1 MRGNAFARRLFGRV
15 NIKKLGDRYR
25 VSIYNQSY
33 NIVVQPEHMELF
45 STMYAQM
52 LDAANS

>member
-1 MRGNAFARRLFGRV
+1 MGRV

-45 STMYAQM
+45 STIYAQM
-52 LDAANS
+52 LHAANS